1 MSRSG
6 ILGGNTI
13 DLRTILVD
21 DSGVPVSADALP
33 TVYIYDPSVDA
44 ETIDAEIE
52 AGVFTSAI
60 ANGTATLL
68 GTGFYEFSYAVPSAA
83 EEGTWVDVWIAELE
97 TVELSNI
104 QNFIVTSGAT
114 FTVQTLAKNQLIE
127 IFLGKEIADLTGELL
142 LGEDITLTFTTQYS
156 PFYTNVESVRM
167 EGGPLLNYIPD
178 DTIALMIFWAS
189 LEADYIKPPVVCD
202 EAKFCFARAR
212 YAIYDAA
219 LRALMSPGGSFVN
232 GMHSVSGGSKSLGEL
247 SIKKGSSGNS
257 GSLSGGLDP
266 DTFKYL
272 KGLKDEW
279 WRVVNSGACIVPG
292 QGFEPTSAIR
302 GYYDPARR
310 PPGRLWEDPVDN
322 YYEQPGINMRSYRT
336 DQRMKR
342 SGFSNYERR
351 SYGV

>member
-13 DLRTILVD
+13 SLRTILLD
-21 DSGVPVSADALP
+21 DNGAPVSADALP
-33 TVYIYDPSVDA
+33 EVYIYDPSIDQ
-44 ETIDAEIE
+44 ETIEAEIE

-60 ANGTATLL
+60 ASGTATLL
-68 GTGFYEFSYAVPSAA
+68 GTGFYGFDYAVPSAA
-83 EEGTWVDVWIAELE
+83 EEGTWNDVWIATLE

-104 QNFIVTSGAT
+104 QSFIVTSGGT
-114 FTVQTLAKNQLIE
+114 FSIQSLSANQMIE
-127 IFLGKEIADLTGELL
+127 IRLGKTIANETGDLL
-142 LGEDITLTFTTQYS
+142 LGEDISLFFTTQYS
-156 PFYTNVESVRM
+156 PFYTTVESVRM

-178 DTIALMIFWAS
+178 STIALMIFWSS
-189 LEADYIKPPVVCD
+189 LEINYIKPSVICD
-202 EAKFCFARAR
+202 DAMFCFAKAR
-212 YAIYDAA
+212 YAIYDAV

-232 GMHSVSGGSKSLGEL
+232 GMHSISGGSKSLGEL

-292 QGFEPTSAIR
+292 QGFAPTSAIR

-310 PPGRLWEDPVDN
+310 PPGRLWEDPVES
-322 YYEQPGINMRSYRT
+322 YYEQPGVNMRSYRT